1 VQVEIRGIPSISR
14 TLRNGW
20 GREQITKK
28 GEPMI
33 LSNFFAGFDWK
44 NGVELI
50 GAAVALGTLIKGTVE
65 YIKQGTL
72 KRAELFFQMEER
84 YSKFLYLFDML
95 DHQDD
100 EKIRKQLESLS
111 FEKKLDFLGFYEQ
124 LAMMV
129 ESGLIRRKVAHYM
142 YGYYAI
148 ACLDSDVFWNEE
160 NRNDPYWYLFRNFAE
175 QSKLYMSA
183 LRRKF
188 KPKEYKL

>member
-1 VQVEIRGIPSISR
+1 
-14 TLRNGW
+14 
-20 GREQITKK
+20 
-28 GEPMI
+28 MI
-33 LSNFFAGFDWK
+33 LSNFYANFDWK
-44 NGVELI
+44 DAAALI
-50 GAAVALGTLIKGTVE
+50 GSVVALATLIKGTLE
-65 YIKQGTL
+65 YVKQGTL

-84 YSKFLYLFDML
+84 YAKFLYLFDML

-148 ACLDSDVFWNEE
+148 ACLDSDDFWKEE
-160 NRNDPYWYLFRNFAE
+160 DRNDPYWCLFKNFAE
-175 QSKLYMSA
+175 QSKVYMSA

-188 KPKEYKL
+188 KPREYQL